1 MGHRVFDTCLTI
13 ADNRVCFAA
22 ILKLQ
27 CIEEPAGTAER
38 DEFDLFHAFASFH
51 RLAGI
56 VELHFAD
63 PFHRSDITQVYV
75 FAECELVFHAHQP
88 SFEHCGHIRLCLA
101 GCLSYPFGGMIFVD
115 LVGRD
120 YFHKFLSLPV
130 LVIKVELADFVTDCH
145 SCKF

>member
-1 MGHRVFDTCLTI
+1 MGHRVFDTCFAV

-38 DEFDLFHAFASFH
+38 DEFDLFHAFASLH

-63 PFHRSDITQVYV
+63 QLHRSDITQVYIV
-75 FAECELVFHAHQP
+75 AERSEEYTSEPQSRDAI
-88 SFEHCGHIRLCLA
+88 SYA
-101 GCLSYPFGGMIFVD
+101 GCCFKKTIPAL
-115 LVGRD
+115 
-120 YFHKFLSLPV
+120 
-130 LVIKVELADFVTDCH
+130 
-145 SCKF
+145 